1 MRLILAVV
9 LAVLASPAA
18 ALEAATPAQFD
29 SHVVHD
35 PALGDIG
42 WHIDNVNPE
51 EKGPL
56 VVWLPGSG
64 AFPHFQRFSDGS
76 QGTSFPRD
84 LFAFRDR
91 AHFLL
96 VDKPGVPFSAEMRL
110 DPAKGRPLP
119 LDGPTYR
126 AGLARDTLIART
138 VLAVAAARRTLGDR
152 VDQVVIMGGSEGAQ
166 YVFAVA
172 GLVRADK
179 AVGWG
184 GLALPQYQ
192 DFIIEQRLRAE
203 RGEITRAEAQ
213 AAIEEIFAAIR
224 AIHADPL
231 GLEQTFMG
239 ETNRRWSGFGAH
251 AVVDDML
258 ALQIPLLLVQGG
270 DDDKAPI
277 INTDVA
283 MVAFLSRGRSNLDY
297 WVYPEADHGMRVADP
312 ANPGKHVSIAPE
324 IWTRVWAWVTRQS

>member
-1 MRLILAVV
+1 MQLILAVA
-9 LAVLASPAA
+9 LAVLAMPAA

-42 WHIDNVNPE
+42 WHIDNLNPE

-96 VDKPGVPFSAEMRL
+96 VDKPGIPFSADMRL
-110 DPAKGRPLP
+110 DEATGRPVQ
-119 LDGPTYR
+119 LDGPIYR
-126 AGLARDTLIART
+126 AGLARDNLIART
-138 VLAVAAARRTLGDR
+138 VKAIAAARRTLGAR
-152 VDQVVIMGGSEGAQ
+152 VDQVVIMGGH
-166 YVFAVA
+166 
-172 GLVRADK
+172 ADK
-179 AVGWG
+179 AMGWG
-184 GLALPQYQ
+184 GLALPQYH

-213 AAIEEIFAAIR
+213 AAVEEVFAAIK
-224 AIHADPL
+224 AIHANPL
-231 GLEQTFMG
+231 GLEQQFMG

-258 ALQIPLLLVQGG
+258 ALKIPLLLVQGG

-277 INTDVA
+277 INTDFA

-297 WVYPEADHGMRVADP
+297 WVYPEADHGMRVTDP
-312 ANPGKHVSIAPE
+312 ARPGKRISIAPE
-324 IWTRVWAWVTRQS
+324 IWTRVWAWVTKQP

>member
-35 PALGDIG
+35 PALGEIG
-42 WHIDNVNPE
+42 WHIDNVNAGS
-51 EKGPL
+51 KGPL

-96 VDKPGVPFSAEMRL
+96 VDKPGVPLSAEMRL

-172 GLVRADK
+172 GLVHADK

-231 GLEQTFMG
+231 GLEQVFMG
-239 ETNRRWSGFGAH
+239 ETNRRWSGFGPH

-312 ANPGKHVSIAPE
+312 ANPGKRVSIAPE
-324 IWTRVWAWVTRQS
+324 IWTRVWAWVTTQP